1 MRLKSEAVV
10 GMERPD
16 LFGKTVVRA
25 RVFRLR
31 LGVGLSAFLSG
42 LSGHC
47 GEGSDK
53 SAPDG
58 PARFETGGLHRQGWL
73 ATPSA
78 RKITFG
84 SPFFVLDLSS
94 QNTFNHRSREQKDGL
109 RMLEPVRSIVRP
121 APNRYALARR
131 HQPAQHTVLTP
142 VSRWPSSSLS
152 PEQSEPSRWMAT
164 FSPIQQQH
172 RNPLPPQPLFVLPS
186 MLLLFKCIISHKS
199 Q

>member
-1 MRLKSEAVV
+1 MSLQSEAVV

-31 LGVGLSAFLSG
+31 LGDGLSAFLSG

-84 SPFFVLDLSS
+84 SPFFGFGFKKK
-94 QNTFNHRSREQKDGL
+94 NPFNHCPG
-109 RMLEPVRSIVRP
+109 V
-121 APNRYALARR
+121 ANRKTA
-131 HQPAQHTVLTP
+131 
-142 VSRWPSSSLS
+142 SG
-152 PEQSEPSRWMAT
+152 
-164 FSPIQQQH
+164 
-172 RNPLPPQPLFVLPS
+172 
-186 MLLLFKCIISHKS
+186 C
-199 Q
+199 